1 MRKDELAE
9 NPIGRQCL
17 WWRVRTNKTP
27 GSSSHKLVA
36 VVVQSLWHKGSSGVD
51 DRYLTVSEY
60 RDPSK
65 RHELHLQAL
74 ELMPPDMAAD
84 YPPPIR
90 EKTTRNPIL
99 RKELARRLG
108 SRLDI
113 SQAQA
118 ITWIRQVEEEIALTL
133 AEGNTLILTGF
144 AKFEAVTQAPK
155 KAHHILTSKTEMT
168 NPKPRLRVVGGNVL
182 HKRLAILDRQSSEVS

>member
-1 MRKDELAE
+1 MRKDELAK

-74 ELMPPDMAAD
+74 EVMAPEVAAD
-84 YPPPIR
+84 FPLGQP
-90 EKTTRNPIL
+90 KAAKNPIL
-99 RKELARRLG
+99 RKELARRLAH
-108 SRLDI
+108 RLTI

-118 ITWIRQVEEEIALTL
+118 IIWIRQVEEEIALTL

-144 AKFEAVTQAPK
+144 AKFETVTQAPK
-155 KAHHILTSKTEMT
+155 RAHHILKCETVQT
-168 NPKPRLRVVGGNVL
+168 NPKPRLRVVGGDVL
-182 HKRLAILDRQSSEVS
+182 HKRLAALKAQSEEAS